1 MYLQIKLPQVRDPLS
16 KEQLAKFK
24 RGIDVGKFAQ
34 LLFENGVDCTPSK
47 AGKTDVW
54 IEKTLK
60 SLNEHSVLFEAA
72 FTYGQN
78 MAIMDII
85 EVQQN
90 QLHAFEVKSSL
101 KVSPVYELDL
111 AYQSYIIQKSTE
123 RLEKV
128 HIIHVNP
135 DYLKEDD
142 SINWK
147 AYFTVKDYSNHLP
160 NWLPWVEEQ
169 SNAFFAILEK
179 DEIPKQSIG
188 KHCFEPYTCDFIKF
202 CWKRPI
208 QDKWKNAQ
216 AFLESH
222 SSILESKGLLAKNRL
237 SVNLSFPF
245 DVVFYIRP
253 AIPVLIG
260 SKPYEVVP
268 LAILRFYSQLKSEIF
283 WQINQSLSLEEVIN
297 EMNVAYS
304 LKSNAQTFDSL
315 SSALLNKTKSEQV
328 NHEQI
333 EALINGWQTH
343 FRLKAEQELMSDF
356 SLIINKISNI
366 LDLLMKDISNEL
378 NEIL

>member
-24 RGIDVGKFAQ
+24 RGIDVGKFAK

-72 FTYGQN
+72 FAYGQN

-85 EVQQN
+85 EVHQN

-147 AYFTVKDYSNHLP
+147 AYFKVKDYSNHLP

-169 SNAFFAILEK
+169 SSAFFTILEK

-208 QDKWKNAQ
+208 QDKWNNAQ

-222 SSILESKGLLAKNRL
+222 SSFLESKGLLAKNRL

-268 LAILRFYSQLKSEIF
+268 LAILRFYSQLKSEII
-283 WQINQSLSLEEVIN
+283 WQINQSHTQEEVLN
-297 EMNVAYS
+297 EMNEAYS
-304 LKSNAQTFDSL
+304 LKSNVQTFDSL

-328 NHEQI
+328 NHEQND
-333 EALINGWQTH
+333 ALINGWQTQ
-343 FRLKAEQELMSDF
+343 FRLKAEQELISNY
-356 SLIINKISNI
+356 SLKINNLSNI